1 MSELNFDILE
11 ENIRM
16 LMRKK
21 DITQQK
27 LAEIAGM
34 TQANVSK
41 ALNSKEKKHF
51 TLDQIYRI
59 AQAFEV
65 SIDKL
70 VGNTPAGSS
79 ETSPREAFQFIIKY
93 LCAANLRTAK
103 LTVQETAY
111 ESEYTGYGE
120 CRPRDIQNEY
130 PVFFFPDY
138 ERISDYHTATDEE
151 YIDIQHMF
159 YECGNDTKYRDLNR
173 ILKKIIPLVAQFK
186 EGDIPDEAFQMIIEG
201 YSKQLPEK

>member
-11 ENIRM
+11 KNIRM

-59 AQAFEV
+59 AQEFEV

-70 VGNTPAGSS
+70 VGNTTAGSPDA
-79 ETSPREAFQFIIKY
+79 SPREAFRFIIKY
-93 LCAANLRTAK
+93 LCAGNLRTSP
-103 LTVQETAY
+103 LTVPERAY
-111 ESEYTGYGE
+111 EFQYNGHEDYI
-120 CRPRDIQNEY
+120 PRDIQDEY
-130 PVFFFPDY
+130 PAFFFPDY
-138 ERISDYHTATDEE
+138 ERFEDYSIVHHRSEVTLSCTSQRHQICHLHTD
-151 YIDIQHMF
+151 Q
-159 YECGNDTKYRDLNR
+159 
-173 ILKKIIPLVAQFK
+173 Q
-186 EGDIPDEAFQMIIEG
+186 
-201 YSKQLPEK
+201 SSS

>member
-1 MSELNFDILE
+1 MSELNYNTLE

-16 LMRKK
+16 LMRNK

-41 ALNSKEKKHF
+41 ALNPNEKKHF

-59 AQAFEV
+59 AQAFDV

-70 VGNTPAGSS
+70 VGNTPAESS

-111 ESEYTGYGE
+111 EFECIDYGE
-120 CRPRDIQNEY
+120 YRPHDIQNEY

-138 ERISDYHTATDEE
+138 ERISDYHPATDEE
-151 YIDIQHMF
+151 YIDLQSMF
-159 YECGNDTKYRDLNR
+159 FQCGNDTKYRNLNK
-173 ILKKIIPLVAQFK
+173 IFKKIIPLVAQFK
-186 EGDIPDEAFQMIIEG
+186 EGDIPEEAFQMIVEG
-201 YSKQLPEK
+201 YLRQLPEK